1 MSDIVDGLGPGPDIG
16 SIDLNSMDFGN
27 EPEPAATQAPEPTPA
42 PTQAP
47 AETPAPTQAPGETQE
62 PEAPEETEEPPRDDK
77 GRFTGKGTIPIDR
90 HKATLEKER
99 EAREAAERRAAE
111 LERQLAEREAQRQTV
126 RQLAEVE
133 AQIEALEQKHA
144 DMLLD
149 GNVKEA
155 TAIMKQIRTM
165 ERQIAVAE
173 AEQRANA
180 ATAQALEAE
189 RAAVIVA
196 RIEADF
202 PEMNPQSESYDQD
215 IVDLVLS
222 KQQNFLRQGMAPSQA
237 LDRAARE
244 VADRFLKN
252 EPPKEKVEPKGLD
265 TSKTAE
271 ERRKQAVEQALA
283 TQKQQPASMRE
294 TGMDSDKMG
303 EKGLPDVTKMTA
315 EEFAALPEATKARM
329 LGNLV

>member
-1 MSDIVDGLGPGPDIG
+1 MSDTVDLGPGPDIS

-27 EPEPAATQAPEPTPA
+27 EPAAQAPEATPA
-42 PTQAP
+42 PTEAP
-47 AETPAPTQAPGETQE
+47 AETPVETPAPTET
-62 PEAPEETEEPPRDDK
+62 PAETEESEEAEEAPRDEK

-99 EAREAAERRAAE
+99 EAREVAERRAAE
-111 LERQLAEREAQRQTV
+111 LERQLAEREAQQQNV

-133 AQIEALEQKHA
+133 AEIEAMEQKHA
-144 DMLLD
+144 DLLLD

-173 AEQRANA
+173 AEQRASRL
-180 ATAQALEAE
+180 TAQALEAD
-189 RAAVIVA
+189 RAAAVVA

-222 KQQNFLRQGMAPSQA
+222 KQQSMVRQGVAPSQA

-244 VADRFLKN
+244 VAERFLKK
-252 EPPKEKVEPKGLD
+252 EPPKEKPEPKGLD